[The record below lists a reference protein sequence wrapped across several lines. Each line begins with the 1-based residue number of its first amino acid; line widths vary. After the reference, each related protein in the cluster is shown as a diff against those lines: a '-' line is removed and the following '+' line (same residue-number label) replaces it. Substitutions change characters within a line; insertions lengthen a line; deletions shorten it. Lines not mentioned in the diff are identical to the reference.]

1 MDNNFTNEVNLDEKE
16 ALVENLEDEGINL
29 GAIFAAYGI
38 FFLVILIFMPKIYL
52 ANNIYYASK
61 DINYLQAQKEALRDE
76 NSELQQQL
84 ESTKF
89 NFLTLDIEEIK

>member
-1 MDNNFTNEVNLDEKE
+1 MDNFTNEVNLDEKE

-29 GAIFAAYGI
+29 GAIFVAYGI
-38 FFLVILIFMPKIYL
+38 FFLLILIFMPKIYL

-89 NFLTLDIEEIK
+89 NFLTLEIEEIK